1 MSYSVLQLILSS
13 EGSWRQSEG
22 SPRPMLMFIFI
33 ILNLT
38 LFYILFVSGQEAF
51 LVRSFTW
58 DPSLIWNT
66 GYWRPSNGTWLLT
79 HLTPINLFIKLAWNI
94 SLLPP
99 LLSIAFVPSASCTY
113 VWSTRKAYI
122 FCLIKWSW
130 WDRLSVK
137 EPLRYNRSVKK
148 GVSSVK
154 S

>member
-1 MSYSVLQLILSS
+1 MLQLILLS

-22 SPRPMLMFIFI
+22 WPRPILIFIFI
-33 ILNLT
+33 IFNLT

-51 LVRSFTW
+51 LVRSLTW

-66 GYWRPSNGTWLLT
+66 GYWRPSNGTWSLT
-79 HLTPINLFIKLAWNI
+79 HLTPIKLFIKLAWNI
-94 SLLPP
+94 SLLAP

-122 FCLIKWSW
+122 FCLIKWSL
-130 WDRLSVK
+130 WDWLSVK
-137 EPLRYNRSVKK
+137 EPLRYNRSMKI